1 MYQNEVA
8 KSVYPDDNFKGVE
21 IARPVFADV
30 LEQLREEVHGT
41 VEFSKETALFCNALH
56 LMSNSGKLERVP
68 EQEVEPGLVG
78 LLMREIRKLR
88 EANFVLNDCVNHL
101 RKVVGN

>member
-21 IARPVFADV
+21 ITRPVFADV
-30 LEQLREEVHGT
+30 LEQLRKEVQMT
-41 VEFSKETALFCNALH
+41 VEFSEETSLFCNALH
-56 LMSNSGKLERVP
+56 LMNNPGKLERVP

-78 LLMREIRKLR
+78 LLMTEIRKLR

-101 RKVVGN
+101 RKVVGS